1 MRGGRPGRLH
11 RDGQQ
16 AAFSGCL
23 YGKTRVVN
31 AGELL
36 DQITL
41 EI

>member
-16 AAFSGCL
+16 AAFSGCT
-23 YGKTRVVN
+23 GKTRVVN